1 MLIEPVGIARKA
13 LEKLEPVVR
22 TITHANEFPPEYYE
36 LLVAEGVKS
45 QCVIPLVN
53 RGRAVGVLAI
63 ARTRDNSFTPEEVD
77 FIGEASGQVAI
88 AIENSLAYRELCE
101 LKERLAQ
108 ENRYL
113 EQEIRGDV
121 DFGQIV
127 GSSPPL
133 KQVLQLVE
141 TVAPTDSTVLLL
153 GETGT
158 GKELI
163 ARAVHEHSRRKDRIF
178 VKVNCAAI
186 PTGLLESEL
195 FGHERGAFTGA
206 ISQKIGRRNF
216 GPLEPVAIGVVV
228 EIVTGLDRAVHVG
241 NDNAMSLWLARFLRI
256 GGKRGEDEE
265 SVCGRDRG
273 QDSKRESHV

>member
-101 LKERLAQ
+101 LKERLDQ

-113 EQEIRGDV
+113 EQEIGGDV
-121 DFGQIV
+121 EFGQIV

-158 GKELI
+158 GKELL

-186 PTGLLESEL
+186 PTGFWKANCLDMKKVHLRVLS
-195 FGHERGAFTGA
+195 A
-206 ISQKIGRRNF
+206 RN
-216 GPLEPVAIGVVV
+216 L
-228 EIVTGLDRAVHVG
+228 
-241 NDNAMSLWLARFLRI
+241 
-256 GGKRGEDEE
+256 GGWN
-265 SVCGRDRG
+265 
-273 QDSKRESHV
+273 